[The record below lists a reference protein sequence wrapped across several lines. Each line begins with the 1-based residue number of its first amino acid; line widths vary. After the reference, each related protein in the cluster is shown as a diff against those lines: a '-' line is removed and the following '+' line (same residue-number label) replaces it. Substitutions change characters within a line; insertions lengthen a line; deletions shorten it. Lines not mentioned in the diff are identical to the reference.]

1 MKIREV
7 LILLLIISME
17 LRCWEG

>member
-7 LILLLIISME
+7 LILLLDNKSGA
-17 LRCWEG
+17 LW